1 MNAPRGE
8 PHNQRHPL
16 HRKWFALW
24 GLGWTPE
31 KIASAW
37 NQPLVDVEKALEDA
51 DQQPLS
57 PEPIL
62 LALPKA
68 KATCDKRRRRL
79 RELFKQGWSLATL
92 QRITRGIYTRE
103 FLEEIAGTSAKS
115 A

>member
-1 MNAPRGE
+1 
-8 PHNQRHPL
+8 
-16 HRKWFALW
+16 
-24 GLGWTPE
+24 
-31 KIASAW
+31 
-37 NQPLVDVEKALEDA
+37 VDVEKALEDA

-79 RELFKQGWSLATL
+79 RELFKRGWSLATL